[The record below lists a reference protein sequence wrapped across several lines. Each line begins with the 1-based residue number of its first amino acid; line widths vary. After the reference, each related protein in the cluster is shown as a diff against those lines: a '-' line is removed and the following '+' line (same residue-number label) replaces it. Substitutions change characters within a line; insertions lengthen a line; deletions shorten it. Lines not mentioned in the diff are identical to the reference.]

1 MAIFGK
7 SPCQKVFKLP
17 LYCHNV
23 WNTCPK
29 WINIVFLDGPSKYI
43 NFIWFLGGP
52 KSDLMTSL
60 WRHLDN
66 LHKFLYSFEKTIKS
80 YWSMPNFK
88 SISFKMAVLQGGG
101 QNLPS
106 PCVCYP
112 KDPMW
117 NRVNHQVIVKL
128 LRGVLFIV
136 RAGNG
141 IIKTDFMYT
150 NTINFLTKM
159 KIGIHLEELK

>member
-7 SPCQKVFKLP
+7 GPCQKVVKLP
-17 LYCHNV
+17 LYCHNF

-29 WINIVFLDGPSKYI
+29 WIKIVFLDSSCPVLSKNI

-52 KSDLMTSL
+52 KFDLMTSL

-117 NRVNHQVIVKL
+117 NSVNWNLMHAGCYLYFLIGNLIQNVYNGNFFNVSNEINVTN
-128 LRGVLFIV
+128 V
-136 RAGNG
+136 RN
-141 IIKTDFMYT
+141 
-150 NTINFLTKM
+150 
-159 KIGIHLEELK
+159 